1 MHTTFHTQSDNARFS
16 CSPLEK
22 FTTRLLYL
30 FLSVIMSLSLPGGP
44 AAHSKMAVGA
54 PSASALQRTRRP
66 MVTGSSVL
74 GIKYAGGVMLA
85 SDTLCSYGSM
95 AKFKDARRI
104 TAIGGRESFD
114 ATSGAPLPPSHPTL
128 LGGGGEYSDYQAIVD
143 MLRSDATAE
152 YCADDGHFQ
161 SPEET
166 WSYLRAV
173 MYQRRNKM
181 NPFWNDLI
189 VAGCDP
195 TTKVPFL
202 GSVDK
207 IGTAYTDDVMATGF
221 GSYIA
226 VPIMRERFRADM
238 EEGEARA
245 LLEDC
250 MRVLFYR
257 DCRALNR
264 IVIAKATA
272 DGGCLVSE
280 PYELETSWDAKSFV
294 SDKAG
299 LGTDGGW

>member
-1 MHTTFHTQSDNARFS
+1 MPIILRAKPSSSKLVCINQVNFS
-16 CSPLEK
+16 
-22 FTTRLLYL
+22 TRILCLVL
-30 FLSVIMSLSLPGGP
+30 CTIMSLSVQGGLP
-44 AAHSKMAVGA
+44 AHSKMAVGT
-54 PSASALQRTRRP
+54 PSASAIQRTRRP

-74 GIKYAGGVMLA
+74 GIKYSGGVMLA

-114 ATSGAPLPPSHPTL
+114 QTTGAPLPPSHPTL

-143 MLRSDATAE
+143 MLRSDASAE
-152 YCADDGHFQ
+152 FCADDGHVQ

-181 NPFWNDLI
+181 NPLWNDLI

-195 TTKVPFL
+195 NTKVPFL

-207 IGTAYTDDVMATGF
+207 IGTAYTDDVLATGF

-226 VPIMRERFRADM
+226 VPIMRDRFRPDM

-272 DGGCLVSE
+272 DGGYLVSE